1 MQRYL
6 LESKKISIYVICFY
20 FVFYAIF
27 LLSCKKSENTFRAKN
42 LKQIK
47 VLILYSSGNPNA
59 IVPRISEKID
69 IDAITSPTP
78 KFVNTAIV
86 AKMIAD
92 YLKKKIPHVTLK
104 KIEEIKN
111 AQEVLFADVILIG
124 SATHFGIMDWQIK
137 RFFDVILFSIYV
149 HRKTKLKDKYIGC
162 FITCEVYP
170 SGKDC
175 IKSIYRAL
183 RDYGSKKLPNLI
195 ILDKTPQNEIEKK
208 LFSSQ
213 KNW

>member
-1 MQRYL
+1 M
-6 LESKKISIYVICFY
+6 
-20 FVFYAIF
+20 IF
-27 LLSCKKSENTFRAKN
+27 LVSCNRNEKSTFKSKN

-59 IVPRISEKID
+59 IVPRISEKIN

-78 KFVNTAIV
+78 KFVNTAVV

-104 KIEEIKN
+104 KIEEVKS
-111 AQEVLFADVILIG
+111 AQEVLSVDVILIG
-124 SATHFGIMDWQIK
+124 SATHLGIMSWETK
-137 RFFDVILFSIYV
+137 RFFDNILHSIYV
-149 HRKTKLKDKYIGC
+149 HRKAKLKDKYIGC
-162 FITCEVYP
+162 FTTCEVYP

-183 RDYGSKKLPNLI
+183 YDFNSKKLPSLI
-195 ILDKTPQNEIEKK
+195 ILDKMPHNEIEKK
-208 LFSSQ
+208 VAQFTKKLIA
-213 KNW
+213 KIAK